1 MDLEDKS
8 MNLEKMKRDEIKGL
22 DATQAK
28 QTEVEIRRELAKMR
42 LDILVDKKNLTGKR
56 RELKRNLARVLTQK
70 QELMRTMSK

>member
-1 MDLEDKS
+1 